1 MGCREGL
8 EAAAPS
14 TVKESPRRPCSGWRR
29 EEVLGWR
36 VAGTGSVHCR
46 RETAMSPNMRLAGG
60 EWTGCKGGKT
70 NVSPNCQPEWKW
82 GWIGSAHQASKGG
95 CDRFKWGERVR
106 GGQKRFRG
114 LASPRNG
121 ETTLLIPTRR
131 SGTTRVS
138 RSGRLVGPLH
148 VNPLAWLL
156 AGRRPAAGSPNRSG
170 GKARGLGSA
179 ARGFPPGGRLL
190 PRHRGGGSWKI
201 PCSPRHE
208 LIESSRLGF
217 GWAELVHYSANSLP
231 EQPRLWDGCVH

>member
-1 MGCREGL
+1 MTSWTIQG
-8 EAAAPS
+8 
-14 TVKESPRRPCSGWRR
+14 
-29 EEVLGWR
+29 
-36 VAGTGSVHCR
+36 H
-46 RETAMSPNMRLAGG
+46 ETAFNYF
-60 EWTGCKGGKT
+60 K
-70 NVSPNCQPEWKW
+70 
-82 GWIGSAHQASKGG
+82 SAHQASKGG

-121 ETTLLIPTRR
+121 ETTLLIPTWR

-148 VNPLAWLL
+148 VNPFAWLL

-179 ARGFPPGGRLL
+179 ARGLLPGGRLL

-208 LIESSRLGF
+208 LIESSRLSF
-217 GWAELVHYSANSLP
+217 GRAELVHYSANSLP